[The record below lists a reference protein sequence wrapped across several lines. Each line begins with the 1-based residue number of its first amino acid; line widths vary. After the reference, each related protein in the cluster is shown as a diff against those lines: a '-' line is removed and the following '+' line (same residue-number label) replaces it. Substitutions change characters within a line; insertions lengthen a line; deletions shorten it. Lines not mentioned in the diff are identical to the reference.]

1 MSDEIT
7 VLGVDYS
14 GAKADKNTWM
24 TCGYLVNGVLTIQ
37 SCQIMSR
44 AHLTKILAS
53 SPSNTIA
60 AMDFPFSVPK
70 SFADEWLPT
79 AETMPDL
86 WSAAA
91 AMEFPEFLTLRDR
104 FVAQNGEIYR
114 RGDLYFPECYSCLHK
129 ANPNMVP
136 MTFRGMQMLHD
147 LWQTGCR
154 VPPLPETGKT
164 GPILLESMPGAALRA
179 FNLPFKGYKKGRSAT
194 ELRMKILEYLAANSK
209 VPIANLEQFKEQCL
223 KNDDCLD
230 SMVAAVTACLWAS
243 DQSQFRQPKPGPGDA
258 TKRGG
263 VPNPNEN
270 ELATARLEGWLY
282 APIFS
287 HTCT

>member
-1 MSDEIT
+1 
-7 VLGVDYS
+7 
-14 GAKADKNTWM
+14 
-24 TCGYLVNGVLTIQ
+24 
-37 SCQIMSR
+37 
-44 AHLTKILAS
+44 
-53 SPSNTIA
+53 
-60 AMDFPFSVPK
+60 
-70 SFADEWLPT
+70 
-79 AETMPDL
+79 
-86 WSAAA
+86 
-91 AMEFPEFLTLRDR
+91 
-104 FVAQNGEIYR
+104 
-114 RGDLYFPECYSCLHK
+114 
-129 ANPNMVP
+129 
-136 MTFRGMQMLHD
+136 
-147 LWQTGCR
+147 
-154 VPPLPETGKT
+154 
-164 GPILLESMPGAALRA
+164 
-179 FNLPFKGYKKGRSAT
+179 
-194 ELRMKILEYLAANSK
+194 LAANSK